1 MPPRNIKEHNRWSS
15 TFMGVETFGEA
26 YTSAY
31 SRRNGRACQ
40 RGSYERRKGDRNKVA
55 AALSATGFSGHSR
68 PAEPSKILGCDIEAI
83 PT

>member
-31 SRRNGRACQ
+31 SRRNGEGLPTRFVREAE
-40 RGSYERRKGDRNKVA
+40 RGSQ
-55 AALSATGFSGHSR
+55 
-68 PAEPSKILGCDIEAI
+68 
-83 PT
+83 